1 MKRFLSILLAILM
14 LAVMLPVTA
23 MAADGYVTVTITYN
37 GEFSN
42 KYQDAVTA
50 AEAAINR
57 QYSTLKAA
65 QDAFAALF
73 ADKAALFTMWNDSIK
88 TVDKVTYSVYGA
100 VGAGTDNITLSAGP
114 RNKVSVDLLGY
125 DNAKINGKVSIWAD
139 VAGGYPTW
147 TIDEGTFNVKN
158 IEFTDNVSISMSGG
172 MYNGDT
178 TATTDKMNITGCTFR
193 ARLYTYHN
201 DPATTRI
208 ENITNNT
215 FINDGTTGYAYMHQG
230 SDFRGTA
237 NTVNFKNNTV
247 TGYTR
252 GINLQS
258 NKTDFVVDNNT
269 ITSTNSES
277 NRGAVQ
283 LTDAKTCAVTNNT
296 IDVNG
301 GNAIFFHEAATNKDA
316 SYTINNNKIKA
327 PYLIY
332 NNTALT
338 ENNIQSQGN
347 TLDIA
352 NPGKAMT
359 KETGAIDSTT
369 IINGTMVQHPIIIYT
384 PDSSQVFL
392 SGANQTVAPGSAATF
407 RIDKEFS
414 ELQSVAVDGVTLD
427 KSNYKAWSG
436 STYVELTAS
445 YMKTLA
451 VGTHTLSVYFTGD
464 TATTT
469 FTISKDATK
478 NPTTGANDFVGIAA
492 AAAVVALLGSA
503 VILRKK

>member
-1 MKRFLSILLAILM
+1 MKKLLSVVLALLM

-37 GEFSN
+37 EGFSSAHA
-42 KYQDAVTA
+42 DAVTA
-50 AEAAINR
+50 AEAAINGQ

-73 ADKAALFTMWNDSIK
+73 ADNAALFTKWNDPTK

-100 VGAGTDNITLSAGP
+100 VEAGTDKITLSAGP

-125 DNAKINGKVSIWAD
+125 DNAKINGKVSIGAD

-147 TIDEGTFNVKN
+147 TIVEGAFNVKN
-158 IEFTDNVSISMSGG
+158 IEFTDGVSISMSGG
-172 MYNGDT
+172 MYNDDP
-178 TATTDKMNITGCTFR
+178 TATTDTMNITGCTFR
-193 ARLYTYHN
+193 AQLYTYHN

-215 FINDGTTGYAYMHQG
+215 FINDGTTGYAYVHQG
-230 SDFRGTA
+230 SDFRGTT

-301 GNAIFFHEAATNKDA
+301 GNAIFFHEAATNMNA

-369 IINGTMVQHPIIIYT
+369 TINGTVVEHPIVIIT
-384 PDSSQVFL
+384 PTED
-392 SGANQTVAPGSAATF
+392 TP
-407 RIDKEFS
+407 
-414 ELQSVAVDGVTLD
+414 
-427 KSNYKAWSG
+427 
-436 STYVELTAS
+436 
-445 YMKTLA
+445 KTEPE
-451 VGTHTLSVYFTGD
+451 
-464 TATTT
+464 
-469 FTISKDATK
+469 K
-478 NPTTGANDFVGIAA
+478 NPTTGANDVVAA
-492 AAAVVALLGSA
+492 AAALMAVSALGAA
-503 VILRKK
+503 VLTRKK

>member
-1 MKRFLSILLAILM
+1 MKKFLSVALAFLM

-37 GEFSN
+37 GEFSIA
-42 KYQDAVTA
+42 KADAVTA
-50 AEAAINR
+50 AEATINGQ

-73 ADKAALFTMWNDSIK
+73 ADNAALFTRYDDPTK

-100 VGAGTDNITLSAGP
+100 VEAGTDKMITLSAGP

-125 DNAKINGKVSIWAD
+125 DNAKINGKVSIGAD

-147 TIDEGTFNVKN
+147 TIVEGAFNVKN
-158 IEFTDNVSISMSGG
+158 IEFTDGVSISMSGG
-172 MYNGDT
+172 MYNDDPT
-178 TATTDKMNITGCTFR
+178 ETTDKMNITGCTFR
-193 ARLYTYHN
+193 AQLYTYHN

-215 FINDGTTGYAYMHQG
+215 FINDGTTDYAYVHQG
-230 SDFRGTA
+230 SQFRGTT
-237 NTVNFKNNTV
+237 NTVNFENNTV

-301 GNAIFFHEAATNKDA
+301 GNAIFFHEAATNMKA

-369 IINGTMVQHPIIIYT
+369 TINGTVVEHPIVIVPDRTEDT
-384 PDSSQVFL
+384 P
-392 SGANQTVAPGSAATF
+392 
-407 RIDKEFS
+407 
-414 ELQSVAVDGVTLD
+414 
-427 KSNYKAWSG
+427 
-436 STYVELTAS
+436 
-445 YMKTLA
+445 KTEPE
-451 VGTHTLSVYFTGD
+451 
-464 TATTT
+464 
-469 FTISKDATK
+469 K
-478 NPTTGANDFVGIAA
+478 NPTTGANDVVAA
-492 AAAVVALLGSA
+492 AGALMAVSALGMA
-503 VILRKK
+503 VLTRKK

>member
-1 MKRFLSILLAILM
+1 MKKFLSVALAFLM

-37 GEFSN
+37 GEFSIA
-42 KYQDAVTA
+42 KADAVTA
-50 AEAAINR
+50 AEATINGQ

-73 ADKAALFTMWNDSIK
+73 ADNAALFTRYDDPTK

-100 VGAGTDNITLSAGP
+100 VEAGTDKITLSAGP

-125 DNAKINGKVSIWAD
+125 DNAKINGKVSIGAD

-147 TIDEGTFNVKN
+147 TIVEGTFNVKN

-172 MYNGDT
+172 MYNGNT

-193 ARLYTYHN
+193 AQLYTYHN

-215 FINDGTTGYAYMHQG
+215 FINDGTTGYAYVHQG

-237 NTVNFKNNTV
+237 NTVNFENNTV

-301 GNAIFFHEAATNKDA
+301 GNAIFFHEAATNMDA

-359 KETGAIDSTT
+359 KTGAIDSTT
-369 IINGTMVQHPIIIYT
+369 TINGTVVEHPIVIIT
-384 PDSSQVFL
+384 PTED
-392 SGANQTVAPGSAATF
+392 TP
-407 RIDKEFS
+407 
-414 ELQSVAVDGVTLD
+414 
-427 KSNYKAWSG
+427 
-436 STYVELTAS
+436 
-445 YMKTLA
+445 KTEPE
-451 VGTHTLSVYFTGD
+451 
-464 TATTT
+464 
-469 FTISKDATK
+469 K
-478 NPTTGANDFVGIAA
+478 NPSTGANDVV
-492 AAAVVALLGSA
+492 AAAVALMAVSALGAA
-503 VILRKK
+503 VLTRKK

>member
-1 MKRFLSILLAILM
+1 MKKFLSVALAFLM

-37 GEFSN
+37 GEFSIA
-42 KYQDAVTA
+42 KADAVTA
-50 AEAAINR
+50 AEATINGQ

-73 ADKAALFTMWNDSIK
+73 ADNAALFTRYDDPTK

-100 VGAGTDNITLSAGP
+100 VEAGTDKMITLSAGP

-125 DNAKINGKVSIWAD
+125 DNAKINGKVSIGAD

-147 TIDEGTFNVKN
+147 TIVEGAFNVKN
-158 IEFTDNVSISMSGG
+158 IEFTDGVSISMSGG
-172 MYNGDT
+172 MYNDDPT
-178 TATTDKMNITGCTFR
+178 ETTDKMNITGCTFR
-193 ARLYTYHN
+193 AQLYTYHN

-215 FINDGTTGYAYMHQG
+215 FINDGTTDYAYVHQG
-230 SDFRGTA
+230 SQFRGTT
-237 NTVNFKNNTV
+237 NTVNFENNTV

-301 GNAIFFHEAATNKDA
+301 GNAIFFHEAATNMKA

-359 KETGAIDSTT
+359 KTGAIDSTT
-369 IINGTMVQHPIIIYT
+369 TINGTVVEHPIVIIT
-384 PDSSQVFL
+384 P
-392 SGANQTVAPGSAATF
+392 
-407 RIDKEFS
+407 
-414 ELQSVAVDGVTLD
+414 
-427 KSNYKAWSG
+427 
-436 STYVELTAS
+436 
-445 YMKTLA
+445 
-451 VGTHTLSVYFTGD
+451 TGD
-464 TATTT
+464 TPKTEPE
-469 FTISKDATK
+469 K
-478 NPTTGANDFVGIAA
+478 NPATGANDVV
-492 AAAVVALLGSA
+492 AAAVALMAVSALGAA
-503 VILRKK
+503 VLTRKK

>member
-1 MKRFLSILLAILM
+1 MKKFLSVALAFLM

-37 GEFSN
+37 GEFSIA
-42 KYQDAVTA
+42 KADAVTA
-50 AEAAINR
+50 AEATINGQ

-73 ADKAALFTMWNDSIK
+73 ADNAALFTRYDDPTK

-100 VGAGTDNITLSAGP
+100 VEAGTDKMITLSAGP

-125 DNAKINGKVSIWAD
+125 DNAKINGKVSIGAD

-147 TIDEGTFNVKN
+147 TIVEGAFNVKN
-158 IEFTDNVSISMSGG
+158 IEFTDGVSISMSGG
-172 MYNGDT
+172 MYNDDPT
-178 TATTDKMNITGCTFR
+178 ETTDKMNITGCTFR
-193 ARLYTYHN
+193 AQLYTYHN

-215 FINDGTTGYAYMHQG
+215 FINDGTTDYAYVHQG
-230 SDFRGTA
+230 SQFRGTT
-237 NTVNFKNNTV
+237 NTVNFENNTV

-301 GNAIFFHEAATNKDA
+301 GNAIFFHEAATNMKA

-369 IINGTMVQHPIIIYT
+369 TINGTVVEHPIVIVPDRTEDT
-384 PDSSQVFL
+384 P
-392 SGANQTVAPGSAATF
+392 
-407 RIDKEFS
+407 
-414 ELQSVAVDGVTLD
+414 
-427 KSNYKAWSG
+427 
-436 STYVELTAS
+436 
-445 YMKTLA
+445 KTEPEK
-451 VGTHTLSVYFTGD
+451 T
-464 TATTT
+464 
-469 FTISKDATK
+469 
-478 NPTTGANDFVGIAA
+478 PTTGANDVV
-492 AAAVVALLGSA
+492 AAAVALMAVSALGMA
-503 VILRKK
+503 VLTRKK

>member
-1 MKRFLSILLAILM
+1 MKKFLSILLAILM

-23 MAADGYVTVTITYN
+23 MAVDGYVTVTITYN
-37 GEFSN
+37 GEFSIAHA
-42 KYQDAVTA
+42 DAVTA
-50 AEAAINR
+50 AEATINGQ

-73 ADKAALFTMWNDSIK
+73 ADNAALFTMWNDPTK

-100 VGAGTDNITLSAGP
+100 VEAGTDKITLSAGP

-125 DNAKINGKVSIWAD
+125 DNAKINGKVSIGAD

-147 TIDEGTFNVKN
+147 TIVEGAFNVKN
-158 IEFTDNVSISMSGG
+158 IEFTDGVSISMSGG
-172 MYNGDT
+172 MYNDDP
-178 TATTDKMNITGCTFR
+178 TATTDTMNITGCTFR
-193 ARLYTYHN
+193 AQLYTYHN

-215 FINDGTTGYAYMHQG
+215 FINDGTTGYAYVHQG

-301 GNAIFFHEAATNKDA
+301 GNAIFFHEAATNMDA

-369 IINGTMVQHPIIIYT
+369 TINGTVVEHPIVIIT
-384 PDSSQVFL
+384 PTED
-392 SGANQTVAPGSAATF
+392 TP
-407 RIDKEFS
+407 
-414 ELQSVAVDGVTLD
+414 
-427 KSNYKAWSG
+427 
-436 STYVELTAS
+436 
-445 YMKTLA
+445 KTEPE
-451 VGTHTLSVYFTGD
+451 
-464 TATTT
+464 
-469 FTISKDATK
+469 K
-478 NPTTGANDFVGIAA
+478 NPTTGANDMVAA
-492 AAAVVALLGSA
+492 AAALMAVSALGMAALS
-503 VILRKK
+503 RKK

>member
-1 MKRFLSILLAILM
+1 MKKFLSILLAILM

-37 GEFSN
+37 GKFSSA
-42 KYQDAVTA
+42 QADAVTA
-50 AEAAINR
+50 AEATINGQ

-73 ADKAALFTMWNDSIK
+73 AENAALFTRYDDPTK

-100 VGAGTDNITLSAGP
+100 VEAGTDKITLSAGP

-125 DNAKINGKVSIWAD
+125 DNAKINGKVSIGAD

-147 TIDEGTFNVKN
+147 TIVEGAFNVKN
-158 IEFTDNVSISMSGG
+158 IEFTDGVSISMSGG
-172 MYNGDT
+172 MYNDDP
-178 TATTDKMNITGCTFR
+178 AVTTDKMNITGCTFR
-193 ARLYTYHN
+193 AQLYTYHN

-215 FINDGTTGYAYMHQG
+215 FINDGTTDYAYMHQG
-230 SDFRGTA
+230 SDFRGTT

-301 GNAIFFHEAATNKDA
+301 GNAIFFHEAATNMDA

-369 IINGTMVQHPIIIYT
+369 TINGTVVEHPIVIIT
-384 PDSSQVFL
+384 PTED
-392 SGANQTVAPGSAATF
+392 TP
-407 RIDKEFS
+407 
-414 ELQSVAVDGVTLD
+414 
-427 KSNYKAWSG
+427 
-436 STYVELTAS
+436 
-445 YMKTLA
+445 KTE
-451 VGTHTLSVYFTGD
+451 D
-464 TATTT
+464 Q
-469 FTISKDATK
+469 K
-478 NPTTGANDFVGIAA
+478 NPTTGANDVV
-492 AAAVVALLGSA
+492 AAAVALMAVSALGMA
-503 VILRKK
+503 VLTRKK

>member
-1 MKRFLSILLAILM
+1 MKKLLSVVLALLM

-23 MAADGYVTVTITYN
+23 MAAEGYVTVTITYN
-37 GEFSN
+37 GEFSSAHA
-42 KYQDAVTA
+42 DAVTD
-50 AEAAINR
+50 AEAAINGQ

-73 ADKAALFTMWNDSIK
+73 AENAALFTRYDDPTK

-100 VGAGTDNITLSAGP
+100 VEAGTDKITLSAGP

-125 DNAKINGKVSIWAD
+125 DNAKINGKVSIGAD

-147 TIDEGTFNVKN
+147 TIVEGAFNVKN
-158 IEFTDNVSISMSGG
+158 IEFTDGVSISMSGG

-193 ARLYTYHN
+193 AQLYTYHN

-215 FINDGTTGYAYMHQG
+215 FINDGTTGYAYVHQG

-237 NTVNFKNNTV
+237 NTVNFENNTV

-301 GNAIFFHEAATNKDA
+301 GNAIFFHEAATNMDA

-332 NNTALT
+332 NNTALP

-359 KETGAIDSTT
+359 KTGAIDSTT
-369 IINGTMVQHPIIIYT
+369 TINGTVVEHPIVIIT
-384 PDSSQVFL
+384 PTED
-392 SGANQTVAPGSAATF
+392 TP
-407 RIDKEFS
+407 
-414 ELQSVAVDGVTLD
+414 
-427 KSNYKAWSG
+427 
-436 STYVELTAS
+436 
-445 YMKTLA
+445 KTEPE
-451 VGTHTLSVYFTGD
+451 
-464 TATTT
+464 
-469 FTISKDATK
+469 K
-478 NPTTGANDFVGIAA
+478 NPTTGANDVV
-492 AAAVVALLGSA
+492 AAAVALMAVSALGMA
-503 VILRKK
+503 VLTRKK

>member
-1 MKRFLSILLAILM
+1 MKKLLSVVLALLM

-37 GEFSN
+37 EEFSSAHA
-42 KYQDAVTA
+42 DAVTA
-50 AEAAINR
+50 AEAAINGQ

-73 ADKAALFTMWNDSIK
+73 ADNAALFTKWNDPTK

-100 VGAGTDNITLSAGP
+100 VEAGTDKITLSAGP

-125 DNAKINGKVSIWAD
+125 DNAKINGKVSIGAD

-147 TIDEGTFNVKN
+147 TIVEGAFNVKN
-158 IEFTDNVSISMSGG
+158 IEFTDGVSISMSGG
-172 MYNGDT
+172 MYNDDP
-178 TATTDKMNITGCTFR
+178 TATTDTMNITGCTFR
-193 ARLYTYHN
+193 AQLYTYHN

-215 FINDGTTGYAYMHQG
+215 FINDGTTDYAYMHQG
-230 SDFRGTA
+230 SQFRGTT

-258 NKTDFVVDNNT
+258 NRTDFVVDNNT

-301 GNAIFFHEAATNKDA
+301 GNAIFFHEAATNMNA

-369 IINGTMVQHPIIIYT
+369 TINGTVVEHPITIIVPSTEDT
-384 PDSSQVFL
+384 P
-392 SGANQTVAPGSAATF
+392 
-407 RIDKEFS
+407 
-414 ELQSVAVDGVTLD
+414 
-427 KSNYKAWSG
+427 
-436 STYVELTAS
+436 
-445 YMKTLA
+445 KTEPE
-451 VGTHTLSVYFTGD
+451 
-464 TATTT
+464 
-469 FTISKDATK
+469 K
-478 NPTTGANDFVGIAA
+478 NPTTGANDVA
-492 AAAVVALLGSA
+492 AAAVALMAVSALGMA
-503 VILRKK
+503 VLTRKK

>member
-1 MKRFLSILLAILM
+1 MKKLLSVVLALLM

-37 GEFSN
+37 GEFSIAHA
-42 KYQDAVTA
+42 DAVTA
-50 AEAAINR
+50 AEATINGQ

-73 ADKAALFTMWNDSIK
+73 ADNAALFTMWNDPTK

-100 VGAGTDNITLSAGP
+100 VEAGTDKITLSKGP

-125 DNAKINGKVSIWAD
+125 DNAKINGKVSIGAD

-147 TIDEGTFNVKN
+147 TIVEGTFNVKN
-158 IEFTDNVSISMSGG
+158 IEFTDSVSISMSGG
-172 MYNGDT
+172 MYNGDL
-178 TATTDKMNITGCTFR
+178 TATTDTMNITGCTFR
-193 ARLYTYHN
+193 AQLYTYHN

-215 FINDGTTGYAYMHQG
+215 FINDGTTGYAYVHQG

-269 ITSTNSES
+269 I
-277 NRGAVQ
+277 
-283 LTDAKTCAVTNNT
+283 
-296 IDVNG
+296 DVNG
-301 GNAIFFHEAATNKDA
+301 GNAIFFHEAATNMNA

-359 KETGAIDSTT
+359 KETGVIDSTT
-369 IINGTMVQHPIIIYT
+369 TINGTMVEHPIVIIT
-384 PDSSQVFL
+384 PTED
-392 SGANQTVAPGSAATF
+392 TTP
-407 RIDKEFS
+407 
-414 ELQSVAVDGVTLD
+414 
-427 KSNYKAWSG
+427 
-436 STYVELTAS
+436 
-445 YMKTLA
+445 KTEPE
-451 VGTHTLSVYFTGD
+451 
-464 TATTT
+464 
-469 FTISKDATK
+469 K
-478 NPTTGANDFVGIAA
+478 NPTTGANDMV
-492 AAAVVALLGSA
+492 AAAVALMAVSALGAA
-503 VILRKK
+503 VLTRKK

>member
-1 MKRFLSILLAILM
+1 MKKFLSVALAFLM

-37 GEFSN
+37 GKFSSAQA
-42 KYQDAVTA
+42 KAVTA
-50 AEAAINR
+50 AEATINGQ

-73 ADKAALFTMWNDSIK
+73 ADNAALFTRYDDPTK
-88 TVDKVTYSVYGA
+88 TVDKFTYSVYGA
-100 VGAGTDNITLSAGP
+100 VEAGTDKMITLSAGP

-125 DNAKINGKVSIWAD
+125 DNAKINGKVSIGAD

-147 TIDEGTFNVKN
+147 TIAEGTFNVKN
-158 IEFTDNVSISMSGG
+158 IEFTDGVSISMSGG
-172 MYNGDT
+172 MYNDNP
-178 TATTDKMNITGCTFR
+178 TATTDTMNITGCTFR
-193 ARLYTYHN
+193 AQLYTYHN

-215 FINDGTTGYAYMHQG
+215 FINDGTTDYAYMHQG
-230 SDFRGTA
+230 SQFRGTT

-301 GNAIFFHEAATNKDA
+301 GNAIFFHEAATNMNA

-369 IINGTMVQHPIIIYT
+369 TINGTVVEHPIVIIT
-384 PDSSQVFL
+384 PTED
-392 SGANQTVAPGSAATF
+392 TP
-407 RIDKEFS
+407 
-414 ELQSVAVDGVTLD
+414 
-427 KSNYKAWSG
+427 
-436 STYVELTAS
+436 
-445 YMKTLA
+445 KTEPE
-451 VGTHTLSVYFTGD
+451 
-464 TATTT
+464 
-469 FTISKDATK
+469 K
-478 NPTTGANDFVGIAA
+478 NPATGANDVV
-492 AAAVVALLGSA
+492 AAAVALMAVSALGMA
-503 VILRKK
+503 VLTRKK

>member
-1 MKRFLSILLAILM
+1 MKKFLSVALAFLM
-14 LAVMLPVTA
+14 LAVMLPTTA
-23 MAADGYVTVTITYN
+23 LAEEGYVTVTITYN
-37 GEFSN
+37 GEFSSA
-42 KYQDAVTA
+42 YADAVTA
-50 AEAAINR
+50 AEAAINGQ

-73 ADKAALFTMWNDSIK
+73 ADNAALFTMWNDPTK

-100 VGAGTDNITLSAGP
+100 VEAGTDKITLSAGP

-125 DNAKINGKVSIWAD
+125 DNAKINGKVSIGAD

-147 TIDEGTFNVKN
+147 TIVEGAFNVKN
-158 IEFTDNVSISMSGG
+158 IEFTDGVSISMSGG
-172 MYNGDT
+172 MYNDDP
-178 TATTDKMNITGCTFR
+178 TATTDTMNITGCTFR
-193 ARLYTYHN
+193 AQLYTYHN

-215 FINDGTTGYAYMHQG
+215 FINDGTTDYAYMHQG
-230 SDFRGTA
+230 SQFRGTT

-258 NKTDFVVDNNT
+258 NRTDFVVDNNT

-301 GNAIFFHEAATNKDA
+301 GNAIFFHEAATNMNA

-369 IINGTMVQHPIIIYT
+369 TINGTVVEHPIVIIT
-384 PDSSQVFL
+384 PTED
-392 SGANQTVAPGSAATF
+392 TP
-407 RIDKEFS
+407 
-414 ELQSVAVDGVTLD
+414 
-427 KSNYKAWSG
+427 
-436 STYVELTAS
+436 
-445 YMKTLA
+445 KTEPE
-451 VGTHTLSVYFTGD
+451 
-464 TATTT
+464 
-469 FTISKDATK
+469 K
-478 NPTTGANDFVGIAA
+478 NPATGANDVV
-492 AAAVVALLGSA
+492 AAAVALMAVSALGMA
-503 VILRKK
+503 ALTRKK

>member
-1 MKRFLSILLAILM
+1 MKKFLSVALAFLM
-14 LAVMLPVTA
+14 LAVMLPTTA
-23 MAADGYVTVTITYN
+23 LAEEGYVTVTITYN
-37 GEFSN
+37 GEFSSAQA
-42 KYQDAVTA
+42 KAVTA
-50 AEAAINR
+50 AEATINGQ

-73 ADKAALFTMWNDSIK
+73 ADNAALFTRYDDPTK

-100 VGAGTDNITLSAGP
+100 VEAGTDKMITLSAGP

-125 DNAKINGKVSIWAD
+125 DNAKINGKVSIGAD

-147 TIDEGTFNVKN
+147 TIAEGTFNVKN
-158 IEFTDNVSISMSGG
+158 IEFTDGVSISMSGG
-172 MYNGDT
+172 MYNDNP
-178 TATTDKMNITGCTFR
+178 TATTDTMNITGCTFR
-193 ARLYTYHN
+193 AQLYTYHN

-215 FINDGTTGYAYMHQG
+215 FINDGTTDYAYMHQG
-230 SDFRGTA
+230 SQFRGTT

-301 GNAIFFHEAATNKDA
+301 GNAIFFHEAATNMNA

-369 IINGTMVQHPIIIYT
+369 TINGTVVEHPIVIIT
-384 PDSSQVFL
+384 PTED
-392 SGANQTVAPGSAATF
+392 TP
-407 RIDKEFS
+407 
-414 ELQSVAVDGVTLD
+414 
-427 KSNYKAWSG
+427 
-436 STYVELTAS
+436 
-445 YMKTLA
+445 KTEPE
-451 VGTHTLSVYFTGD
+451 
-464 TATTT
+464 
-469 FTISKDATK
+469 K
-478 NPTTGANDFVGIAA
+478 NPSTGANDVV
-492 AAAVVALLGSA
+492 AAAVALMAVSALGAA
-503 VILRKK
+503 VLTRKK

>member
-1 MKRFLSILLAILM
+1 MKKFLSILLAILM

-23 MAADGYVTVTITYN
+23 MAVDGYVTVTITYN
-37 GEFSN
+37 GEFSIAHA
-42 KYQDAVTA
+42 DAVTA
-50 AEAAINR
+50 AEATINGQ

-73 ADKAALFTMWNDSIK
+73 ADNAALFTMWNDPTK

-100 VGAGTDNITLSAGP
+100 VEAGTDKITLSAGP

-125 DNAKINGKVSIWAD
+125 DNAKINGKVSIGAD

-147 TIDEGTFNVKN
+147 TIVEGAFNVKN
-158 IEFTDNVSISMSGG
+158 IEFTDGVSISMSGG
-172 MYNGDT
+172 MYNDDP
-178 TATTDKMNITGCTFR
+178 TATTDTMNITGCTFR
-193 ARLYTYHN
+193 AQLYTYHN

-215 FINDGTTGYAYMHQG
+215 FINDGTTGYAYVHQG

-301 GNAIFFHEAATNKDA
+301 GNAIFFHEAATNMDA

-338 ENNIQSQGN
+338 ENNIQSQVN

-369 IINGTMVQHPIIIYT
+369 TINGTVVEHPIVIIT
-384 PDSSQVFL
+384 PTED
-392 SGANQTVAPGSAATF
+392 TP
-407 RIDKEFS
+407 
-414 ELQSVAVDGVTLD
+414 
-427 KSNYKAWSG
+427 
-436 STYVELTAS
+436 
-445 YMKTLA
+445 KTEPE
-451 VGTHTLSVYFTGD
+451 
-464 TATTT
+464 
-469 FTISKDATK
+469 K
-478 NPTTGANDFVGIAA
+478 NPTTGANDVV
-492 AAAVVALLGSA
+492 AAAVALMAVSALGAA
-503 VILRKK
+503 VLTRKK

>member
-1 MKRFLSILLAILM
+1 MKKLLSVVLALLM

-23 MAADGYVTVTITYN
+23 MAVDGYVTVTITYN
-37 GEFSN
+37 EKFSSARV
-42 KYQDAVTA
+42 DAVTA
-50 AEAAINR
+50 AEAAINGQ

-73 ADKAALFTMWNDSIK
+73 ADNAALFTKYDDPTK

-100 VGAGTDNITLSAGP
+100 VEAGTDKITLSAGP

-125 DNAKINGKVSIWAD
+125 DNAKINGKVSIGAD

-147 TIDEGTFNVKN
+147 TIVKGAFNVKN
-158 IEFTDNVSISMSGG
+158 IEFTDGVSISMSGG
-172 MYNGDT
+172 MYNDDP
-178 TATTDKMNITGCTFR
+178 TATTDTMNITGCTFR
-193 ARLYTYHN
+193 AQLYTYHN

-215 FINDGTTGYAYMHQG
+215 FINDGTTDYAYMHQG
-230 SDFRGTA
+230 SQFRGTT

-301 GNAIFFHEAATNKDA
+301 GNAIFFHEAATNMNA

-327 PYLIY
+327 PYLVY
-332 NNTALT
+332 NNTTLT

-359 KETGAIDSTT
+359 KETGVIDSTT
-369 IINGTMVQHPIIIYT
+369 TINGTMVEHPITIIVPPT
-384 PDSSQVFL
+384 EETKPAEDQ
-392 SGANQTVAPGSAATF
+392 
-407 RIDKEFS
+407 
-414 ELQSVAVDGVTLD
+414 
-427 KSNYKAWSG
+427 
-436 STYVELTAS
+436 
-445 YMKTLA
+445 
-451 VGTHTLSVYFTGD
+451 
-464 TATTT
+464 
-469 FTISKDATK
+469 K
-478 NPTTGANDFVGIAA
+478 NPTTGANDVV
-492 AAAVVALLGSA
+492 AAAVALMAVSALGAA
-503 VILRKK
+503 VLTRKK

>member
-1 MKRFLSILLAILM
+1 MKKLLSVVLALLM

-23 MAADGYVTVTITYN
+23 MAVDGYVTVTITYN
-37 GEFSN
+37 EKFSSARV
-42 KYQDAVTA
+42 DAVTA
-50 AEAAINR
+50 AEAAINGQ

-73 ADKAALFTMWNDSIK
+73 ADNAALFTKYDDPTK

-100 VGAGTDNITLSAGP
+100 VEAGTDKITLSAGP

-125 DNAKINGKVSIWAD
+125 DNAKINGKVSIGAD

-147 TIDEGTFNVKN
+147 TIVKGAFNVKN
-158 IEFTDNVSISMSGG
+158 IEFTDGVSISMSGG
-172 MYNGDT
+172 MYNDDP
-178 TATTDKMNITGCTFR
+178 TATTDTMNITGCTFR
-193 ARLYTYHN
+193 AQLYTYHN

-215 FINDGTTGYAYMHQG
+215 FINDGTTDYAYMHQG
-230 SDFRGTA
+230 SQFRGTA
-237 NTVNFKNNTV
+237 NTVNFENNTV

-301 GNAIFFHEAATNKDA
+301 GNAIFFHEAATNMKA

-369 IINGTMVQHPIIIYT
+369 TINGTVVEHPIVIIPDRTEDT
-384 PDSSQVFL
+384 P
-392 SGANQTVAPGSAATF
+392 
-407 RIDKEFS
+407 
-414 ELQSVAVDGVTLD
+414 
-427 KSNYKAWSG
+427 
-436 STYVELTAS
+436 
-445 YMKTLA
+445 KTEPE
-451 VGTHTLSVYFTGD
+451 
-464 TATTT
+464 
-469 FTISKDATK
+469 K
-478 NPTTGANDFVGIAA
+478 NPATGANDMVAA
-492 AAAVVALLGSA
+492 AMALMAVSALGAAVLT
-503 VILRKK
+503 RKK

>member
-1 MKRFLSILLAILM
+1 MKKFLSVALAFLM

-37 GEFSN
+37 GEFSIA
-42 KYQDAVTA
+42 KADAVTA
-50 AEAAINR
+50 AEATINGQ

-73 ADKAALFTMWNDSIK
+73 ADNAALFTRYDDPTK

-100 VGAGTDNITLSAGP
+100 VEAGTDKITLSAGP

-125 DNAKINGKVSIWAD
+125 DNAKINGKVSIGAD

-147 TIDEGTFNVKN
+147 TIVEGTFNVKN
-158 IEFTDNVSISMSGG
+158 IEFTDGVSISM
-172 MYNGDT
+172 YNNDP
-178 TATTDKMNITGCTFR
+178 TATTDTMNITGCTFR
-193 ARLYTYHN
+193 AQLYTYHN

-215 FINDGTTGYAYMHQG
+215 FINDGTTDYAYMHQG
-230 SDFRGTA
+230 SQFRGTT
-237 NTVNFKNNTV
+237 NTVNFENNTV

-301 GNAIFFHEAATNKDA
+301 GNAIFFHEAATNMNA

-332 NNTALT
+332 NNTALP

-369 IINGTMVQHPIIIYT
+369 TINGTVVEHPIVIIT
-384 PDSSQVFL
+384 P
-392 SGANQTVAPGSAATF
+392 
-407 RIDKEFS
+407 
-414 ELQSVAVDGVTLD
+414 
-427 KSNYKAWSG
+427 
-436 STYVELTAS
+436 
-445 YMKTLA
+445 
-451 VGTHTLSVYFTGD
+451 TGD
-464 TATTT
+464 TPKTEPE
-469 FTISKDATK
+469 K
-478 NPTTGANDFVGIAA
+478 NPATGANDVV
-492 AAAVVALLGSA
+492 AAAVALMAVSALGMA
-503 VILRKK
+503 VLTRKK

>member
-1 MKRFLSILLAILM
+1 MKKFLSVALAFLM

-37 GEFSN
+37 GEFSIA
-42 KYQDAVTA
+42 KADAVTA
-50 AEAAINR
+50 AEATINGQ

-73 ADKAALFTMWNDSIK
+73 ADNAALFTRYDDPTK

-100 VGAGTDNITLSAGP
+100 VEAGTDKMITLSAGP

-125 DNAKINGKVSIWAD
+125 DNAKINGKVSIGAD

-147 TIDEGTFNVKN
+147 TIVEGAFNVKN
-158 IEFTDNVSISMSGG
+158 IEFTDGVSISMSGG
-172 MYNGDT
+172 MYNDDPT
-178 TATTDKMNITGCTFR
+178 ETTDKMNITGCTFR
-193 ARLYTYHN
+193 AQLYTYHN

-215 FINDGTTGYAYMHQG
+215 FINDGTTDYAYVHQG
-230 SDFRGTA
+230 SQFRGTT
-237 NTVNFKNNTV
+237 NTVNFENNTV

-301 GNAIFFHEAATNKDA
+301 GNAIFFHEAATNMKA

-369 IINGTMVQHPIIIYT
+369 TINGTVVEHPIVIVPDRTEDT
-384 PDSSQVFL
+384 P
-392 SGANQTVAPGSAATF
+392 
-407 RIDKEFS
+407 
-414 ELQSVAVDGVTLD
+414 
-427 KSNYKAWSG
+427 
-436 STYVELTAS
+436 
-445 YMKTLA
+445 KTEPE
-451 VGTHTLSVYFTGD
+451 
-464 TATTT
+464 
-469 FTISKDATK
+469 K
-478 NPTTGANDFVGIAA
+478 NPTTGANDMVAA
-492 AAAVVALLGSA
+492 AAALMAVSALGMA
-503 VILRKK
+503 VLSRKK

>member
-1 MKRFLSILLAILM
+1 MKKFLSVALAFLM

-37 GEFSN
+37 GKFSSAQA
-42 KYQDAVTA
+42 KAVTA
-50 AEAAINR
+50 AEATINGQ

-73 ADKAALFTMWNDSIK
+73 ADNAALFTRYDDPTK

-100 VGAGTDNITLSAGP
+100 VEAGTDKMITLSAGP

-125 DNAKINGKVSIWAD
+125 DNAKINGKVSIGAD

-147 TIDEGTFNVKN
+147 TIAEGTFNVKN
-158 IEFTDNVSISMSGG
+158 IEFTDGVSISMSGG
-172 MYNGDT
+172 MYNDNP
-178 TATTDKMNITGCTFR
+178 TATTDTMNITGCTFR
-193 ARLYTYHN
+193 AQLYTYHN

-215 FINDGTTGYAYMHQG
+215 FINDGTTDYAYMHQG
-230 SDFRGTA
+230 SQFRGTT

-301 GNAIFFHEAATNKDA
+301 GNAIFFHEAATNMNA

-369 IINGTMVQHPIIIYT
+369 TINGTVVEHPIVIIT
-384 PDSSQVFL
+384 PTED
-392 SGANQTVAPGSAATF
+392 TP
-407 RIDKEFS
+407 
-414 ELQSVAVDGVTLD
+414 
-427 KSNYKAWSG
+427 
-436 STYVELTAS
+436 
-445 YMKTLA
+445 KTEPE
-451 VGTHTLSVYFTGD
+451 
-464 TATTT
+464 
-469 FTISKDATK
+469 K
-478 NPTTGANDFVGIAA
+478 NPATGANDVV
-492 AAAVVALLGSA
+492 AAAVALMAVSALGMA
-503 VILRKK
+503 VLTRKK

>member
-1 MKRFLSILLAILM
+1 MKKFLSVALAFLM

-37 GEFSN
+37 GEFSIA
-42 KYQDAVTA
+42 KADAVTA
-50 AEAAINR
+50 AEATINGQ

-73 ADKAALFTMWNDSIK
+73 ADNAALFTRYDDPTK

-100 VGAGTDNITLSAGP
+100 VEAGTDKMITLSAGP

-125 DNAKINGKVSIWAD
+125 DNAKINGKVSIGAD

-147 TIDEGTFNVKN
+147 TIVEGAFNVKN
-158 IEFTDNVSISMSGG
+158 IEFTDGVSISMSGG
-172 MYNGDT
+172 MYNDDPT
-178 TATTDKMNITGCTFR
+178 ETTDKMNITGCTFR
-193 ARLYTYHN
+193 AQLYTYHN

-215 FINDGTTGYAYMHQG
+215 FINDGTTDYAYVHQG
-230 SDFRGTA
+230 SQFRGTT
-237 NTVNFKNNTV
+237 NTVNFENNTV

-301 GNAIFFHEAATNKDA
+301 GNAIFFHEAATNMKA

-369 IINGTMVQHPIIIYT
+369 TINGTVVEHPIVIVPDRTEDT
-384 PDSSQVFL
+384 P
-392 SGANQTVAPGSAATF
+392 
-407 RIDKEFS
+407 
-414 ELQSVAVDGVTLD
+414 
-427 KSNYKAWSG
+427 
-436 STYVELTAS
+436 
-445 YMKTLA
+445 KTEPE
-451 VGTHTLSVYFTGD
+451 
-464 TATTT
+464 
-469 FTISKDATK
+469 K
-478 NPTTGANDFVGIAA
+478 NPTTGANDVV
-492 AAAVVALLGSA
+492 AAAVALMAVSALGMA
-503 VILRKK
+503 VLTRKK

>member
-23 MAADGYVTVTITYN
+23 MAVDGYVTVTITYN
-37 GEFSN
+37 GEFSIAHA
-42 KYQDAVTA
+42 DAVTA
-50 AEAAINR
+50 AEATINGQ

-73 ADKAALFTMWNDSIK
+73 ADNAALFTMWNDPTK

-100 VGAGTDNITLSAGP
+100 VEAGTDKITLSAGP

-125 DNAKINGKVSIWAD
+125 DNAKINGKVSIGAD

-147 TIDEGTFNVKN
+147 TIVEGAFNVKN
-158 IEFTDNVSISMSGG
+158 IEFTDGVSISMSGG
-172 MYNGDT
+172 MYNDDP
-178 TATTDKMNITGCTFR
+178 TATTDTMNITGCTFR
-193 ARLYTYHN
+193 AQLYTYHN

-215 FINDGTTGYAYMHQG
+215 FINDGTTGYAYVHQG

-301 GNAIFFHEAATNKDA
+301 GNAIFFHEAATNMDA

-338 ENNIQSQGN
+338 QNNIQSQGN

-369 IINGTMVQHPIIIYT
+369 TINGTVVEHPIVIIT
-384 PDSSQVFL
+384 PTED
-392 SGANQTVAPGSAATF
+392 TP
-407 RIDKEFS
+407 
-414 ELQSVAVDGVTLD
+414 
-427 KSNYKAWSG
+427 
-436 STYVELTAS
+436 
-445 YMKTLA
+445 KTEPE
-451 VGTHTLSVYFTGD
+451 
-464 TATTT
+464 
-469 FTISKDATK
+469 K
-478 NPTTGANDFVGIAA
+478 NPTTGANDVV
-492 AAAVVALLGSA
+492 AAAVALMAVSALGMA
-503 VILRKK
+503 VLTRKK

>member
-1 MKRFLSILLAILM
+1 MKKFLSVALAFLM

-37 GEFSN
+37 GEVSIA
-42 KYQDAVTA
+42 KADAVTA
-50 AEAAINR
+50 AEATINGQ

-73 ADKAALFTMWNDSIK
+73 ADNAALFTRYDDPTK

-100 VGAGTDNITLSAGP
+100 VEAGTDKMITLSAGP

-125 DNAKINGKVSIWAD
+125 DNAKINGKVSIGAD

-147 TIDEGTFNVKN
+147 TIVEGAFNVKN
-158 IEFTDNVSISMSGG
+158 IEFTDGVSISMSGG
-172 MYNGDT
+172 MYNDDPT
-178 TATTDKMNITGCTFR
+178 ETTDKMNITGCTFR
-193 ARLYTYHN
+193 AQLYTYHN

-215 FINDGTTGYAYMHQG
+215 FINDGTTDYAYVHQG
-230 SDFRGTA
+230 SQFRGTT
-237 NTVNFKNNTV
+237 NTVNFENNTV

-301 GNAIFFHEAATNKDA
+301 GNAIFFHEAATNMKA

-369 IINGTMVQHPIIIYT
+369 TINGTVVEHPIVIVPDRTEDT
-384 PDSSQVFL
+384 P
-392 SGANQTVAPGSAATF
+392 
-407 RIDKEFS
+407 
-414 ELQSVAVDGVTLD
+414 
-427 KSNYKAWSG
+427 
-436 STYVELTAS
+436 
-445 YMKTLA
+445 KTEPE
-451 VGTHTLSVYFTGD
+451 
-464 TATTT
+464 
-469 FTISKDATK
+469 K
-478 NPTTGANDFVGIAA
+478 NPTTGANDVV
-492 AAAVVALLGSA
+492 AAAVALMAVSALGMA
-503 VILRKK
+503 VLTRKK

>member
-1 MKRFLSILLAILM
+1 MKKFLSVALAFLM

-37 GEFSN
+37 GKFSSAQA
-42 KYQDAVTA
+42 KAVTA
-50 AEAAINR
+50 AEATINGQ

-73 ADKAALFTMWNDSIK
+73 ADNAALFTRYDDPTK

-100 VGAGTDNITLSAGP
+100 VEAGTDKMITLSAGP

-125 DNAKINGKVSIWAD
+125 DNAKINGKVSIGAD

-147 TIDEGTFNVKN
+147 TIAEGTFNVKN
-158 IEFTDNVSISMSGG
+158 IEFTDGVSISMSGG
-172 MYNGDT
+172 MYNDNP
-178 TATTDKMNITGCTFR
+178 TATTDTMNITGCTFR
-193 ARLYTYHN
+193 AQLYTYHN

-215 FINDGTTGYAYMHQG
+215 FINDGTTDYAYMHQG
-230 SDFRGTA
+230 SQFRGTT

-301 GNAIFFHEAATNKDA
+301 GNAIFFHEAATNMNA

-369 IINGTMVQHPIIIYT
+369 TINGTVVEHPIVIIT
-384 PDSSQVFL
+384 PTED
-392 SGANQTVAPGSAATF
+392 TP
-407 RIDKEFS
+407 
-414 ELQSVAVDGVTLD
+414 
-427 KSNYKAWSG
+427 
-436 STYVELTAS
+436 
-445 YMKTLA
+445 KTEPE
-451 VGTHTLSVYFTGD
+451 
-464 TATTT
+464 
-469 FTISKDATK
+469 K
-478 NPTTGANDFVGIAA
+478 NPTTGANDMVAA
-492 AAAVVALLGSA
+492 AAALMAVSALGMA
-503 VILRKK
+503 VLSHKK

>member
-1 MKRFLSILLAILM
+1 MKKFLSILLAFLM
-14 LAVMLPVTA
+14 LAVMLPVSA
-23 MAADGYVTVTITYN
+23 LAADGYVTVTITYN
-37 GEFSN
+37 GKFSIA
-42 KYQDAVTA
+42 KADAVTA
-50 AEAAINR
+50 AEATINGQ

-73 ADKAALFTMWNDSIK
+73 AENAALFTRYDDPTK

-100 VGAGTDNITLSAGP
+100 VEAGTDKITLSAGP

-125 DNAKINGKVSIWAD
+125 DNAKINGKVSIGAD

-147 TIDEGTFNVKN
+147 TIVEGAFNVKN
-158 IEFTDNVSISMSGG
+158 IEFTDGVSISMSGG
-172 MYNGDT
+172 MYNDDP
-178 TATTDKMNITGCTFR
+178 AVTTDTMNITGCTFR
-193 ARLYTYHN
+193 AQLYTYHN

-215 FINDGTTGYAYMHQG
+215 FINDGTTDYAYMHQG
-230 SDFRGTA
+230 SQFRGTT

-301 GNAIFFHEAATNKDA
+301 GNAIFFHEAATNMNA

-332 NNTALT
+332 NNTALP

-369 IINGTMVQHPIIIYT
+369 TINGTVVEHPIVIVPDRTEDT
-384 PDSSQVFL
+384 P
-392 SGANQTVAPGSAATF
+392 
-407 RIDKEFS
+407 
-414 ELQSVAVDGVTLD
+414 
-427 KSNYKAWSG
+427 
-436 STYVELTAS
+436 
-445 YMKTLA
+445 KTEPE
-451 VGTHTLSVYFTGD
+451 
-464 TATTT
+464 
-469 FTISKDATK
+469 K
-478 NPTTGANDFVGIAA
+478 NPATGANDVV
-492 AAAVVALLGSA
+492 AAAVALMAVSALGAA
-503 VILRKK
+503 VLTRKK

>member
-1 MKRFLSILLAILM
+1 MKKFLSVALAFLM

-23 MAADGYVTVTITYN
+23 MAVDGYVTVTITYN
-37 GEFSN
+37 EEFSSAHV
-42 KYQDAVTA
+42 DAVTA
-50 AEAAINR
+50 AEAAINGQ

-73 ADKAALFTMWNDSIK
+73 AENAALFTKWNDQTK

-100 VGAGTDNITLSAGP
+100 VEAGTDKITLSAGP

-125 DNAKINGKVSIWAD
+125 DNAKINGKVSIGAD

-147 TIDEGTFNVKN
+147 TIVEGAFNVKN
-158 IEFTDNVSISMSGG
+158 IEFTDGVSISMSGG
-172 MYNGDT
+172 MYNDDP
-178 TATTDKMNITGCTFR
+178 TATTDTMNITGCTFR
-193 ARLYTYHN
+193 AQLYTYHN

-215 FINDGTTGYAYMHQG
+215 FINDGTTGYAYVHQG
-230 SDFRGTA
+230 SDFRGTT

-301 GNAIFFHEAATNKDA
+301 GNAIFFHEAATNMNA

-327 PYLIY
+327 PYLVY
-332 NNTALT
+332 NNTTLT

-369 IINGTMVQHPIIIYT
+369 TINGTVVEHPIVIIT
-384 PDSSQVFL
+384 PTED
-392 SGANQTVAPGSAATF
+392 TP
-407 RIDKEFS
+407 
-414 ELQSVAVDGVTLD
+414 
-427 KSNYKAWSG
+427 
-436 STYVELTAS
+436 
-445 YMKTLA
+445 KTEPE
-451 VGTHTLSVYFTGD
+451 
-464 TATTT
+464 
-469 FTISKDATK
+469 K
-478 NPTTGANDFVGIAA
+478 NPATGANDVV
-492 AAAVVALLGSA
+492 AAAVALMAVSALGAA
-503 VILRKK
+503 VLTRKK

>member
-1 MKRFLSILLAILM
+1 MKKLLAMALALLM
-14 LAVMLPVTA
+14 VAVLLPVTA

-42 KYQDAVTA
+42 AHQDAVTA
-50 AEAAINR
+50 AEAAING

-73 ADKAALFTMWNDSIK
+73 ADNAALFTMWNDPIK

-100 VGAGTDNITLSAGP
+100 VEAGTDKITLSAGP

-147 TIDEGTFNVKN
+147 TIVEGTFNVKN
-158 IEFTDNVSISMSGG
+158 IEFTDNVSINMSGG
-172 MYNGDT
+172 MYNGDLT
-178 TATTDKMNITGCTFR
+178 ETTDKMNITGCTFR

-230 SDFRGTA
+230 SDFRGTT

-301 GNAIFFHEAATNKDA
+301 GNAIFFHEAATNMDA

-369 IINGTMVQHPIIIYT
+369 IINGTMVQHPIVIIT
-384 PDSSQVFL
+384 PVSSPVFL

-427 KSNYKAWSG
+427 KSNSKAWSG
-436 STYVELTAS
+436 STYVELTAA

-478 NPTTGANDFVGIAA
+478 NPTTGANDFVGAA
-492 AAAVVALLGSA
+492 AALAVVSLLGMA
-503 VILRKK
+503 VASRKK

>member
-1 MKRFLSILLAILM
+1 MKKFLSVALAFLM

-37 GEFSN
+37 GEFSIA
-42 KYQDAVTA
+42 KADAVTA
-50 AEAAINR
+50 AEATINGQ

-73 ADKAALFTMWNDSIK
+73 ADNAALFTRYDDPTK

-100 VGAGTDNITLSAGP
+100 VEAGTDKMITLSAGP

-125 DNAKINGKVSIWAD
+125 DNAKINGKVSIGAD

-147 TIDEGTFNVKN
+147 TIVEGAFNVKN
-158 IEFTDNVSISMSGG
+158 IEFTDGVSISMSGG
-172 MYNGDT
+172 MYNDDPT
-178 TATTDKMNITGCTFR
+178 ETTDKMNITGCTFR
-193 ARLYTYHN
+193 AQLYTYHN

-215 FINDGTTGYAYMHQG
+215 FINDGTTDYAYVHQG
-230 SDFRGTA
+230 SQFRGTT
-237 NTVNFKNNTV
+237 NTVNFENNTV

-301 GNAIFFHEAATNKDA
+301 GNAIFFHEAATNMKA

-359 KETGAIDSTT
+359 KEPGAIDSTT
-369 IINGTMVQHPIIIYT
+369 TINGTVVEHPIVIVPDRTEDT
-384 PDSSQVFL
+384 P
-392 SGANQTVAPGSAATF
+392 
-407 RIDKEFS
+407 
-414 ELQSVAVDGVTLD
+414 
-427 KSNYKAWSG
+427 
-436 STYVELTAS
+436 
-445 YMKTLA
+445 KTEPE
-451 VGTHTLSVYFTGD
+451 
-464 TATTT
+464 
-469 FTISKDATK
+469 K
-478 NPTTGANDFVGIAA
+478 NPTTGANDVV
-492 AAAVVALLGSA
+492 AAAVALMAVSALGMA
-503 VILRKK
+503 VLTRKK

>member
-1 MKRFLSILLAILM
+1 MKKFLSVALAFLM

-37 GEFSN
+37 GEFSIA
-42 KYQDAVTA
+42 KADAVTA
-50 AEAAINR
+50 AEATINGQ

-73 ADKAALFTMWNDSIK
+73 ADNAALFTRYDDPTK

-100 VGAGTDNITLSAGP
+100 VEAGTDKMITLSAGP

-125 DNAKINGKVSIWAD
+125 DNAKINGKVSIGAD

-147 TIDEGTFNVKN
+147 TIVEGAFNVKN
-158 IEFTDNVSISMSGG
+158 IEFTDGVSISMSGG
-172 MYNGDT
+172 MYNDDPT
-178 TATTDKMNITGCTFR
+178 ETTDKMNITGCTFR
-193 ARLYTYHN
+193 AQLYTYHN

-215 FINDGTTGYAYMHQG
+215 FINDGTTDYAYVHQG
-230 SDFRGTA
+230 SQFRGTT
-237 NTVNFKNNTV
+237 NTVNFENNMV

-301 GNAIFFHEAATNKDA
+301 GNAIFFHEAATNMKA

-369 IINGTMVQHPIIIYT
+369 TINGTVVEHPIVIVPDRTEDT
-384 PDSSQVFL
+384 P
-392 SGANQTVAPGSAATF
+392 
-407 RIDKEFS
+407 
-414 ELQSVAVDGVTLD
+414 
-427 KSNYKAWSG
+427 
-436 STYVELTAS
+436 
-445 YMKTLA
+445 KTEPE
-451 VGTHTLSVYFTGD
+451 
-464 TATTT
+464 
-469 FTISKDATK
+469 K
-478 NPTTGANDFVGIAA
+478 NPTTGANDVV
-492 AAAVVALLGSA
+492 AAAVALMAVSALGMA
-503 VILRKK
+503 VLTRKK

>member
-1 MKRFLSILLAILM
+1 MKKFLSVALAFLM

-37 GEFSN
+37 GKFSSA
-42 KYQDAVTA
+42 QADAVTA
-50 AEAAINR
+50 AEATINGQ

-73 ADKAALFTMWNDSIK
+73 AENAALFTRYDDPTK

-100 VGAGTDNITLSAGP
+100 VEAGTDKITLSAGP

-125 DNAKINGKVSIWAD
+125 DNAKINGKVSIGAD

-147 TIDEGTFNVKN
+147 TIVEGAFNVKN
-158 IEFTDNVSISMSGG
+158 IEFTDGVSISMSGG
-172 MYNGDT
+172 MYNDDP
-178 TATTDKMNITGCTFR
+178 AVTTDTMNITGCTFR
-193 ARLYTYHN
+193 AQLYTYHN

-215 FINDGTTGYAYMHQG
+215 FINDGTTDYAYMHQG
-230 SDFRGTA
+230 SQFRGTT

-301 GNAIFFHEAATNKDA
+301 GNAIFFHEAATNMNA

-332 NNTALT
+332 NNTALP

-369 IINGTMVQHPIIIYT
+369 TINGTVVEHPIVIIT
-384 PDSSQVFL
+384 PTED
-392 SGANQTVAPGSAATF
+392 TP
-407 RIDKEFS
+407 
-414 ELQSVAVDGVTLD
+414 
-427 KSNYKAWSG
+427 
-436 STYVELTAS
+436 
-445 YMKTLA
+445 KTEPE
-451 VGTHTLSVYFTGD
+451 
-464 TATTT
+464 
-469 FTISKDATK
+469 K
-478 NPTTGANDFVGIAA
+478 NPATGANDVV
-492 AAAVVALLGSA
+492 AAAVALMAVSALGAA
-503 VILRKK
+503 VLTRKK

>member
-1 MKRFLSILLAILM
+1 MKKFLSVALAFLM

-37 GEFSN
+37 GKFSSAQA
-42 KYQDAVTA
+42 KAVTA
-50 AEAAINR
+50 AEATINGQ

-73 ADKAALFTMWNDSIK
+73 ADNAALFTRYDDPTK

-100 VGAGTDNITLSAGP
+100 VEAGTDKMITLSAGP

-125 DNAKINGKVSIWAD
+125 DNAKINGKVSIGAD

-147 TIDEGTFNVKN
+147 TIAEGTFNVKN
-158 IEFTDNVSISMSGG
+158 IEFTDGVSISMSGG
-172 MYNGDT
+172 MYNDNP
-178 TATTDKMNITGCTFR
+178 TATTDTMNITGCTFR
-193 ARLYTYHN
+193 AQLYTYHN

-215 FINDGTTGYAYMHQG
+215 FINDGTTDYAYMHQG
-230 SDFRGTA
+230 SQFRGTT

-301 GNAIFFHEAATNKDA
+301 GNAIFFHEAATNMNA

-352 NPGKAMT
+352 NPSKAMT

-369 IINGTMVQHPIIIYT
+369 TINGTVVEHPIVIIT
-384 PDSSQVFL
+384 PTED
-392 SGANQTVAPGSAATF
+392 TP
-407 RIDKEFS
+407 
-414 ELQSVAVDGVTLD
+414 
-427 KSNYKAWSG
+427 
-436 STYVELTAS
+436 
-445 YMKTLA
+445 KTEPE
-451 VGTHTLSVYFTGD
+451 
-464 TATTT
+464 
-469 FTISKDATK
+469 K
-478 NPTTGANDFVGIAA
+478 NPATGANDVV
-492 AAAVVALLGSA
+492 AAAVALMAVSALGMA
-503 VILRKK
+503 VLTRKK

>member
-1 MKRFLSILLAILM
+1 MKKFLRVALAFLM

-23 MAADGYVTVTITYN
+23 MAVDGYVTVTITYN
-37 GEFSN
+37 EEFSSAHV
-42 KYQDAVTA
+42 DAVTA
-50 AEAAINR
+50 AEAAINGQ

-73 ADKAALFTMWNDSIK
+73 AENAALFTKWNDQTK

-100 VGAGTDNITLSAGP
+100 VEAGTDKITLSAGP

-125 DNAKINGKVSIWAD
+125 DNAKINGKVSIGAD

-147 TIDEGTFNVKN
+147 TIVEGAFNVKN
-158 IEFTDNVSISMSGG
+158 IEFTDGVSISMSGG
-172 MYNGDT
+172 MYNDDP
-178 TATTDKMNITGCTFR
+178 TATTDTMNITGCTFR
-193 ARLYTYHN
+193 AQLYTYHN

-215 FINDGTTGYAYMHQG
+215 FINDGTTGYAYVHQG
-230 SDFRGTA
+230 SDFRGTT

-301 GNAIFFHEAATNKDA
+301 GNAIFFHEAATNMNA

-327 PYLIY
+327 PYLVY
-332 NNTALT
+332 NNTTLT

-369 IINGTMVQHPIIIYT
+369 TINGTVVEHPIVIIT
-384 PDSSQVFL
+384 PTED
-392 SGANQTVAPGSAATF
+392 TP
-407 RIDKEFS
+407 
-414 ELQSVAVDGVTLD
+414 
-427 KSNYKAWSG
+427 
-436 STYVELTAS
+436 
-445 YMKTLA
+445 KT
-451 VGTHTLSVYFTGD
+451 D
-464 TATTT
+464 
-469 FTISKDATK
+469 DQK
-478 NPTTGANDFVGIAA
+478 NPSTGANDVV
-492 AAAVVALLGSA
+492 AAAVALMAVSALGAA
-503 VILRKK
+503 VLTRKK

>member
-1 MKRFLSILLAILM
+1 MKKFLSVALAFLM

-37 GEFSN
+37 GEFSIA
-42 KYQDAVTA
+42 KADAVTA
-50 AEAAINR
+50 AEATINGQ

-73 ADKAALFTMWNDSIK
+73 ADNAALFTRYDDPTK

-100 VGAGTDNITLSAGP
+100 VEAGTDKMITLSAGP

-125 DNAKINGKVSIWAD
+125 DNAKINGKVSIGAD

-147 TIDEGTFNVKN
+147 TIVEGAFNVKN
-158 IEFTDNVSISMSGG
+158 IEFTDGVSISMSGG
-172 MYNGDT
+172 MYNDDPT
-178 TATTDKMNITGCTFR
+178 ETTDKMNITGCTFR
-193 ARLYTYHN
+193 AQLYTYHN

-215 FINDGTTGYAYMHQG
+215 FINDGTTDYAYVHQG
-230 SDFRGTA
+230 SQFRGTT
-237 NTVNFKNNTV
+237 NTVNFENNTV

-301 GNAIFFHEAATNKDA
+301 GNAIFFHEAATNMKA

-369 IINGTMVQHPIIIYT
+369 TINGTVVEHPIVIVPDRTEDT
-384 PDSSQVFL
+384 P
-392 SGANQTVAPGSAATF
+392 
-407 RIDKEFS
+407 
-414 ELQSVAVDGVTLD
+414 
-427 KSNYKAWSG
+427 
-436 STYVELTAS
+436 
-445 YMKTLA
+445 KTEPE
-451 VGTHTLSVYFTGD
+451 
-464 TATTT
+464 
-469 FTISKDATK
+469 K
-478 NPTTGANDFVGIAA
+478 NPTTGANDMV
-492 AAAVVALLGSA
+492 AAAVALMAISALGMA
-503 VILRKK
+503 VLSRKK

>member
-1 MKRFLSILLAILM
+1 MKKFLSILLAILM

-23 MAADGYVTVTITYN
+23 MAVDGYVTVTITYN
-37 GEFSN
+37 GEFSIAHA
-42 KYQDAVTA
+42 DAVTA
-50 AEAAINR
+50 AEATINGQ

-73 ADKAALFTMWNDSIK
+73 ADNAALFTMWNDPTK

-100 VGAGTDNITLSAGP
+100 VEAGTDKITLSAGP

-125 DNAKINGKVSIWAD
+125 DNAKINGKVSIGAD

-147 TIDEGTFNVKN
+147 TIVEGAFNVKN
-158 IEFTDNVSISMSGG
+158 IEFTDGVSISMSGG
-172 MYNGDT
+172 MYNDDP
-178 TATTDKMNITGCTFR
+178 TATTDTMNITGCTFR
-193 ARLYTYHN
+193 AQLYTYHN

-215 FINDGTTGYAYMHQG
+215 FINDGTTDYAYVHQG
-230 SDFRGTA
+230 SQFRGTT

-301 GNAIFFHEAATNKDA
+301 GNAIFFHEAATNMNA

-338 ENNIQSQGN
+338 KNNIQSQGN

-369 IINGTMVQHPIIIYT
+369 TINGTMVEHPIVIIT
-384 PDSSQVFL
+384 PTED
-392 SGANQTVAPGSAATF
+392 TP
-407 RIDKEFS
+407 
-414 ELQSVAVDGVTLD
+414 
-427 KSNYKAWSG
+427 
-436 STYVELTAS
+436 
-445 YMKTLA
+445 KTEPE
-451 VGTHTLSVYFTGD
+451 
-464 TATTT
+464 
-469 FTISKDATK
+469 K
-478 NPTTGANDFVGIAA
+478 NPATGANDMV
-492 AAAVVALLGSA
+492 AAAVALMAVSALGAA
-503 VILRKK
+503 VLTRKK

>member
-1 MKRFLSILLAILM
+1 MKKFLSILLAILM

-23 MAADGYVTVTITYN
+23 MAVDGYVTVTITYN
-37 GEFSN
+37 EEFSSAHA
-42 KYQDAVTA
+42 DAVTA
-50 AEAAINR
+50 AEAAINGQ

-73 ADKAALFTMWNDSIK
+73 ADNAALFTKWNDPTK

-100 VGAGTDNITLSAGP
+100 VEAGTDKITLSAGP

-125 DNAKINGKVSIWAD
+125 DNAKINGKVSIGAD

-147 TIDEGTFNVKN
+147 TIVEGAFNVKN
-158 IEFTDNVSISMSGG
+158 IEFTDGVSISMSGG
-172 MYNGDT
+172 MYNDDP
-178 TATTDKMNITGCTFR
+178 TATTDTMNITGCAFR
-193 ARLYTYHN
+193 AQLYTYHN

-215 FINDGTTGYAYMHQG
+215 FINDGTTGYAYVHQG
-230 SDFRGTA
+230 SDFRGTT

-301 GNAIFFHEAATNKDA
+301 GNAIFFHEAATNMNA

-327 PYLIY
+327 PYLVY
-332 NNTALT
+332 NNTTLT

-359 KETGAIDSTT
+359 KETGVIDSTT
-369 IINGTMVQHPIIIYT
+369 TINGTVVEHPIVIIT
-384 PDSSQVFL
+384 P
-392 SGANQTVAPGSAATF
+392 
-407 RIDKEFS
+407 S
-414 ELQSVAVDGVTLD
+414 EDT
-427 KSNYKAWSG
+427 
-436 STYVELTAS
+436 TP
-445 YMKTLA
+445 KTEPE
-451 VGTHTLSVYFTGD
+451 
-464 TATTT
+464 
-469 FTISKDATK
+469 K
-478 NPTTGANDFVGIAA
+478 NPTTGANDVV
-492 AAAVVALLGSA
+492 AAAVALMAVSALGMA
-503 VILRKK
+503 VLTRKK

>member
-1 MKRFLSILLAILM
+1 MKKFLSVALAFLM

-23 MAADGYVTVTITYN
+23 MAAEGYVTVTITYN
-37 GEFSN
+37 SDFSSTN
-42 KYQDAVTA
+42 TEKVAA
-50 AEAAINR
+50 AEAIIKDKH
-57 QYSTLKAA
+57 YDTVKAA

-73 ADKAALFTMWNDSIK
+73 ADNAALFTQWNDPAK

-100 VGAGTDNITLSAGP
+100 VEAGTDKITLSKGP

-125 DNAKINGKVSIWAD
+125 DNAKINGKVSIGAE

-147 TIDEGTFNVKN
+147 TIVEGTFNVKN
-158 IEFTDNVSISMSGG
+158 IEFTDNVSISMNGG
-172 MYNGDT
+172 MYNDDP
-178 TATTDKMNITGCTFR
+178 TATTDTMNITGCTFR
-193 ARLYTYHN
+193 AQLYTYHN
-201 DPATTRI
+201 DLATTRI

-215 FINDGTTGYAYMHQG
+215 FINDGTTGYAYVHQG
-230 SDFRGTA
+230 SDFRGMT

-296 IDVNG
+296 IDVSG
-301 GNAIFFHEAATNKDA
+301 GNAIFFHEAATNMNA

-369 IINGTMVQHPIIIYT
+369 TINGTVVEHPIVIVPDPTEDT
-384 PDSSQVFL
+384 P
-392 SGANQTVAPGSAATF
+392 
-407 RIDKEFS
+407 
-414 ELQSVAVDGVTLD
+414 
-427 KSNYKAWSG
+427 
-436 STYVELTAS
+436 
-445 YMKTLA
+445 KTEPE
-451 VGTHTLSVYFTGD
+451 
-464 TATTT
+464 
-469 FTISKDATK
+469 K
-478 NPTTGANDFVGIAA
+478 NPTTGANDVV
-492 AAAVVALLGSA
+492 AAAVALMAVSALGMA
-503 VILRKK
+503 VLTRKK

>member
-1 MKRFLSILLAILM
+1 MKKLLSVVLAVLM

-23 MAADGYVTVTITYN
+23 MAVDGYVTVTITYN
-37 GEFSN
+37 GEFSIAHA
-42 KYQDAVTA
+42 DAVTA
-50 AEAAINR
+50 AEATINGQ

-73 ADKAALFTMWNDSIK
+73 ADNAALFTMWNDPTK

-100 VGAGTDNITLSAGP
+100 VEAGTDKITLSAGP

-125 DNAKINGKVSIWAD
+125 DNAKINGKVSIGAD

-147 TIDEGTFNVKN
+147 TIVEGAFNVKN
-158 IEFTDNVSISMSGG
+158 IEFTDGVSISMSGG
-172 MYNGDT
+172 MYNDDP
-178 TATTDKMNITGCTFR
+178 TATTDTMNITGCTFR
-193 ARLYTYHN
+193 AQLYTYHN

-215 FINDGTTGYAYMHQG
+215 FINDGTTGYAYVHQG

-301 GNAIFFHEAATNKDA
+301 GNAIFFHEAATNMDA

-369 IINGTMVQHPIIIYT
+369 TINGTVVEHPIVIIT
-384 PDSSQVFL
+384 PTED
-392 SGANQTVAPGSAATF
+392 TP
-407 RIDKEFS
+407 
-414 ELQSVAVDGVTLD
+414 
-427 KSNYKAWSG
+427 
-436 STYVELTAS
+436 
-445 YMKTLA
+445 KTEPE
-451 VGTHTLSVYFTGD
+451 
-464 TATTT
+464 
-469 FTISKDATK
+469 K
-478 NPTTGANDFVGIAA
+478 NPTTGANDMV
-492 AAAVVALLGSA
+492 AAAVALMAVSALGMA
-503 VILRKK
+503 VLTRKK